1 MISASIKKNTNFETN
16 LKSLALEDWVKAIP
30 H

>member
-1 MISASIKKNTNFETN
+1 MISTTIKNNKNLKTN
-16 LKSLALEDWVKAIP
+16 LKSLALEDWEKAIP